1 MRKILTAVVTILI
14 GVSVG
19 SQFNHVGATYDECQS
34 RPLNTELCPTDD
46 TLPTDD
52 TVLVDD
58 TIPND
63 TTPATTVVVT
73 TVPVTTVV
81 VTTIAVP
88 TTIGVISGPAT
99 APVTAPSTVPV
110 AVGPFT
116 VAALPNTGT
125 GETTIAMVYIAIG
138 LLGIGAVA
146 MSASRRGRR
155 RS

>member
-1 MRKILTAVVTILI
+1 MRKILTAVVTVLI

-63 TTPATTVVVT
+63 TTPATTTVVT

-81 VTTIAVP
+81 ATTIAVP

-99 APVTAPSTVPV
+99 VPSTVPV
-110 AVGPFT
+110 AVGPFA